1 MILSRIARQVLQPD
15 EHGMYG
21 EITTIKDHRGP
32 GPALSAELEEKIRL
46 WVRDSPRI
54 GMARNQHRHL
64 VDIGTYLETFNIN
77 VERFKDGI
85 PSRDSLQLFSTN
97 KCSSSLNICMKVLN

>member
-1 MILSRIARQVLQPD
+1 MINLFRIAREVLQPD
-15 EHGMYG
+15 ENGMYG
-21 EITTIKDHRGP
+21 DITTIKDNRGP
-32 GPALSAELEEKIRL
+32 EPVLNAELEEKIRL

-54 GMARNQHRHL
+54 GMARNQRRHL

-85 PSRDSLQLFSTN
+85 PSMDSLQFLSTN
-97 KCSSSLNICMKVLN
+97 KCFSLLNICMKV